1 METIV
6 RVVAIYAILLLL
18 FRIAGKRS
26 LAQLTSFDFIVL
38 LIISEA
44 TQQAMIRDDYSVTNA
59 FVVIA
64 TLIGMDIALT
74 AAKVW
79 FPRSERYIDGLPL
92 VILENGKP
100 IEELMRKSRVDED
113 DILAAARASQGLERL
128 DQIKYAVL
136 ERSGGISIVPMAK
149 G

>member
-6 RVVAIYAILLLL
+6 RVVAIYAFLLLL
-18 FRIAGKRS
+18 FHIAGKRS

-64 TLIGMDIALT
+64 TLIGLDIALT

-79 FPRSERYIDGLPL
+79 FPRSERYIDGMPL

-100 IEELMRKSRVDED
+100 IEPLMRKSRIDED
-113 DILAAARASQGLERL
+113 DILAAARANQGLERL

-136 ERSGGISIVPMAK
+136 ERSGGISIIPMQK
-149 G
+149 D